1 MARSPFNRQHRSIR
15 LRHYDYGASGAY
27 FITLCVQNRTCLF
40 GDVIGGSM
48 VLNGLG
54 KIVATEWQRTAEIRP
69 NVAVNEFVVM
79 PNRFHGLLATEA
91 FRRGVLHTPIRES
104 IDNKYIGG

>member
-1 MARSPFNRQHRSIR
+1 MACSPFNRQHRSIR

-79 PNRFHGLLATEA
+79 PNRFHGLLAMEA
-91 FRRGVLHTPIRES
+91 FRRGRIAYAHPR
-104 IDNKYIGG
+104 IDR

>member
-27 FITLCVQNRTCLF
+27 FIPLCVQNRTCLF

-54 KIVATEWQRTAEIRP
+54 KIAATEWQRTAEIRP
-69 NVAVNEFVVM
+69 NVAVM
-79 PNRFHGLLATEA
+79 PNHFHALLAM
-91 FRRGVLHTPIRES
+91 
-104 IDNKYIGG
+104 